1 MAKIVCGVRTDRS
14 TVMLINSVGR
24 YCSLG
29 STLRRF

>member
-1 MAKIVCGVRTDRS
+1 MAKIVCGVTDRS